1 MAGSVGSAGNV
12 GSVGNDGSA
21 RRAPARGGFTLVEVL
36 VVLILMGIAVG
47 LVAPAFLPP
56 RRDEKSALA
65 TVIRRAQDIAA
76 ARGETVY
83 LGIARS
89 GDWRL
94 DAGSTRLAQS
104 LASGTLEG
112 YDGPR
117 AILVVSALGTCGFD
131 VRSSEAA
138 RGVPIDPL
146 TCEVVTP

>member
-1 MAGSVGSAGNV
+1 MTDVGCEG
-12 GSVGNDGSA
+12 GTGRA
-21 RRAPARGGFTLVEVL
+21 RRAGFTLVEIL

-56 RRDEKSALA
+56 RRAEESALA
-65 TVIRRAQDIAA
+65 ALIRRAQDIAA

-83 LGIARS
+83 LGIAAS

-94 DAGSTRLAQS
+94 DAGSAASAQA
-104 LASGTLEG
+104 LASGTLDG

-117 AILVVSALGTCGFD
+117 AILVVSTLGTCGFD

-138 RGVPIDPL
+138 RAIPLDPL
-146 TCEVVTP
+146 TCEVVAP